1 MVAVNE
7 DMIVIVERANSADTE
22 THTVFIWFSFNY
34 NQTCLFD
41 LKYLNHK
48 SIYSRQDFSLNSG
61 IYPTMETAL
70 YSYNNYSTIN
80 GKQNIQY

>member
-22 THTVFIWFSFNY
+22 THTVFILFTFNY

-41 LKYLNHK
+41 LKYIIEK
-48 SIYSRQDFSLNSG
+48 S
-61 IYPTMETAL
+61 
-70 YSYNNYSTIN
+70 NY
-80 GKQNIQY
+80 